1 MFTYKGSEGNSN
13 RFITFE
19 ECMNEC
25 FLEEKDV
32 EVQENNF
39 HETARNL
46 NTDIS
51 EYFKISADEICH
63 EDPPEGLCNFN
74 EGILY
79 KLFFQYDLIW
89 I

>member
-1 MFTYKGSEGNSN
+1 
-13 RFITFE
+13 
-19 ECMNEC
+19 MNEC

-51 EYFKISADEICH
+51 VYFKISADEICH

-79 KLFFQYDLIW
+79 KLFFQYDLI
-89 I
+89 